1 MPKILRVIDSADS
14 FHKKMPVFDL
24 PMRILLNSK
33 SQHGI
38 AKTTIMLNLLLNP
51 EFGYDKIFEG
61 KNIYIVSDN
70 SQDEKLKLL
79 ARYKDI
85 PEQNIM
91 KFDESAL
98 MNLYDEIEE
107 NFEEDKIDGEIQ
119 HRIILMD
126 DCGYSGKMKK
136 QFGVVAKLASN
147 CRHIACSLI
156 VSSQRLNM
164 TPPTLRA
171 QVTGA
176 CFGACS
182 MAELEM
188 ISESFN
194 YLNSKKQFINLY
206 RKHTK
211 EPRSFLC
218 INFTGNDGIY
228 YDREFKSI
236 KLDEE

>member
-1 MPKILRVIDSADS
+1 MPKILKVKDSADS

-51 EFGYDKIFEG
+51 EFKYDKVFKGE
-61 KNIYIVSDN
+61 NIYIVSDN
-70 SQDEKLKLL
+70 DQDEKLKLL
-79 ARYKDI
+79 AKYKDI

-107 NFEEDKIDGEIQ
+107 KFEEDKNDKDIQ

-164 TPPTLRA
+164 TPPTLRS
-171 QVTGA
+171 QITGG

-188 ISESFN
+188 IGESFN
-194 YLNSKKQFINLY
+194 YLNSKRDFINLY

-228 YDREFKSI
+228 YDREFKPI
-236 KLDEE
+236 KTDD

>member
-1 MPKILRVIDSADS
+1 
-14 FHKKMPVFDL
+14 
-24 PMRILLNSK
+24 
-33 SQHGI
+33 
-38 AKTTIMLNLLLNP
+38 
-51 EFGYDKIFEG
+51 
-61 KNIYIVSDN
+61 
-70 SQDEKLKLL
+70 
-79 ARYKDI
+79 
-85 PEQNIM
+85 
-91 KFDESAL
+91 

-147 CRHIACSLI
+147 CRHIATSLI

-211 EPRSFLC
+211 QPRSFLC
-218 INFTGNDGIY
+218 INFTGTDGIY

>member
-1 MPKILRVIDSADS
+1 MPKILRVKDSADG

-91 KFDESAL
+91 KFDEAAL

-236 KLDEE
+236 KIDEE

>member
-91 KFDESAL
+91 KFDEAAL

>member
-1 MPKILRVIDSADS
+1 
-14 FHKKMPVFDL
+14 
-24 PMRILLNSK
+24 
-33 SQHGI
+33 
-38 AKTTIMLNLLLNP
+38 
-51 EFGYDKIFEG
+51 
-61 KNIYIVSDN
+61 
-70 SQDEKLKLL
+70 
-79 ARYKDI
+79 
-85 PEQNIM
+85 
-91 KFDESAL
+91 
-98 MNLYDEIEE
+98 
-107 NFEEDKIDGEIQ
+107 
-119 HRIILMD
+119 
-126 DCGYSGKMKK
+126 
-136 QFGVVAKLASN
+136 
-147 CRHIACSLI
+147 
-156 VSSQRLNM
+156 M

-211 EPRSFLC
+211 QPRSFLC

>member
-1 MPKILRVIDSADS
+1 MPKILRVKDNADK

-51 EFGYDKIFEG
+51 EFGYNNIFKGE
-61 KNIYIVSDN
+61 NIYIVSDN

-79 ARYKDI
+79 AQYKDI

-91 KFDESAL
+91 PFDEAAL

-107 NFEEDKIDGEIQ
+107 AFIEDKSEKNIQ

-136 QFGVVAKLASN
+136 QFGIVAKLASN

-164 TPPTLRA
+164 TPPTLRS

-176 CFGACS
+176 CFGSCS

-188 ISESFN
+188 IGESFN
-194 YLNSKKQFINLY
+194 YLNSKRDFINLF
-206 RKHTK
+206 RRETK
-211 EPRSFLC
+211 DPRSFLC

-228 YDREFKSI
+228 YDREFKPI
-236 KLDEE
+236 KNLD

>member
-1 MPKILRVIDSADS
+1 MPKILRVKDKADL

-38 AKTTIMLNLLLNP
+38 GKTSIILNLLLNP
-51 EFGYDKIFEG
+51 EFGYDKIFSG

-70 SQDEKLKLL
+70 SQDEKLSLL
-79 ARYKDI
+79 QSYKSI
-85 PEQNIM
+85 PDANIM
-91 KFDESAL
+91 KYDEDEL

-107 NFEEDKIDGEIQ
+107 KFEEDKDEGNIQ

-126 DCGYSGKMKK
+126 DCGYKGGMKR

-147 CRHIACSLI
+147 CRHIATSLI

-164 TPPTLRA
+164 TPPTLRS

-188 ISESFN
+188 IGESFN
-194 YLNSKKQFINLY
+194 YMDSKKSFNKLF
-206 RKHTK
+206 RKYTAD
-211 EPRSFLC
+211 PRSFLC
-218 INFTGNDGIY
+218 INFTGNDGLY
-228 YDREFKSI
+228 YDRDFQSI
-236 KLDEE
+236 KNLD

>member
-91 KFDESAL
+91 KFDEAAL

-218 INFTGNDGIY
+218 INFTGNNGIY

-236 KLDEE
+236 KIDEE

>member
-1 MPKILRVIDSADS
+1 MPKILRVKDQADQ

-51 EFGYDKIFEG
+51 EFGYDKIFKG
-61 KNIYIVSDN
+61 QNIYIISDN

-91 KFDESAL
+91 PFDESVL
-98 MNLYDEIEE
+98 MNLYDEIEQE
-107 NFEEDKIDGEIQ
+107 FIEDKAEKNIQ

-136 QFGVVAKLASN
+136 QFGIVAKLASN
-147 CRHIACSLI
+147 CRHIATSLI

-164 TPPTLRA
+164 TPPTLRS
-171 QVTGA
+171 QITGG

-188 ISESFN
+188 IGESFN
-194 YLNSKKQFINLY
+194 YLNSKRDFINLY
-206 RKHTK
+206 RRETK
-211 EPRSFLC
+211 DPRSFLC

-228 YDREFKSI
+228 YDREFKPI
-236 KLDEE
+236 KNLD

>member
-1 MPKILRVIDSADS
+1 MPKILRVKDSADG

-228 YDREFKSI
+228 YDREFRAI
-236 KLDEE
+236 KNVD

>member
-1 MPKILRVIDSADS
+1 MPKILRVKDKADQ

-51 EFGYDKIFEG
+51 EFGYDNIFKGE
-61 KNIYIVSDN
+61 NIYIVTDN

-79 ARYKDI
+79 ASYKQI
-85 PEQNIM
+85 PEQNVM
-91 KFDESAL
+91 TFNENDL

-107 NFEEDKIDGEIQ
+107 KFEEDKINKDIQ
-119 HRIILMD
+119 HRIVLMD

-136 QFGVVAKLASN
+136 QFGFVSKMASN

-164 TPPTLRA
+164 TPPTLRS
-171 QVTGA
+171 QITGG

-188 ISESFN
+188 IGESFN
-194 YLNSKKQFINLY
+194 YLNSKKDFVNLY

-211 EPRSFLC
+211 DPRSFLC
-218 INFTGNDGIY
+218 INFTGNDGLY
-228 YDREFKSI
+228 YDREFRPI
-236 KLDEE
+236 KEID

>member
-1 MPKILRVIDSADS
+1 MPKILRVKDSADG

-51 EFGYDKIFEG
+51 EFGYDKIFQG

-147 CRHIACSLI
+147 CRHIATSLI

-211 EPRSFLC
+211 QPRSFLC

>member
-1 MPKILRVIDSADS
+1 
-14 FHKKMPVFDL
+14 
-24 PMRILLNSK
+24 
-33 SQHGI
+33 
-38 AKTTIMLNLLLNP
+38 MLNLLLNP

>member
-1 MPKILRVIDSADS
+1 MPKILRVKDKADQ

-51 EFGYDKIFEG
+51 EFGYSSIFKG

-79 ARYKDI
+79 QRYKEI

-91 KFDESAL
+91 TFDESAL

-107 NFEEDKIDGEIQ
+107 EFIQDKAEKNIQ

-136 QFGVVAKLASN
+136 QFGIVAKLASN
-147 CRHIACSLI
+147 CRHIATSLI

-164 TPPTLRA
+164 TPPTLRS

-176 CFGACS
+176 CFGSCS

-188 ISESFN
+188 IGESFN
-194 YLNSKKQFINLY
+194 YLNSKRDFVNLF
-206 RKHTK
+206 RRETK

-228 YDREFKSI
+228 YDREFKPI
-236 KLDEE
+236 KNLD

>member
-1 MPKILRVIDSADS
+1 MPKILRVKDKADQ

-51 EFGYDKIFEG
+51 EFGYDKIFKG

-79 ARYKDI
+79 QRYKEI
-85 PEQNIM
+85 PEQNVM
-91 KFDESAL
+91 TFDESAL

-107 NFEEDKIDGEIQ
+107 EFIQDKAEKNIQ

-136 QFGVVAKLASN
+136 QFGIVAKLASN
-147 CRHIACSLI
+147 CRHIATSLI

-164 TPPTLRA
+164 TPPTLRS

-176 CFGACS
+176 CFGSCS

-188 ISESFN
+188 IGESFN
-194 YLNSKKQFINLY
+194 YLNSKRDFVNLF
-206 RKHTK
+206 RRETK

-228 YDREFKSI
+228 YDREFKPI
-236 KLDEE
+236 KNLD

>member
-1 MPKILRVIDSADS
+1 MPKILKVKDTADA

-24 PMRILLNSK
+24 RMRILLNSK

-51 EFGYDKIFEG
+51 EFGYDKIFSG
-61 KNIYIVSDN
+61 NNIYIVSDN

-79 ARYKDI
+79 AQYKQI
-85 PEQNIM
+85 PEQNVM
-91 KFDESAL
+91 TFNESAL

-107 NFEEDKIDGEIQ
+107 NFEEDKINKDIQ

-164 TPPTLRA
+164 TPPTLRS

-176 CFGACS
+176 CFGSCS

-188 ISESFN
+188 IGESFN
-194 YLNSKKQFINLY
+194 YLNSRKEFINLY

-211 EPRSFLC
+211 DPRSFLC
-218 INFTGNDGIY
+218 INFTGDDGIY

-236 KLDEE
+236 KTLE

>member
-1 MPKILRVIDSADS
+1 MPKILRVKDKADK

-38 AKTTIMLNLLLNP
+38 GKTSIILNLLLNP
-51 EFGYDKIFEG
+51 EFKYDKIFSGE
-61 KNIYIVSDN
+61 NIYIVSDN
-70 SQDEKLKLL
+70 SQDEKLQLL
-79 ARYKDI
+79 QSYKSI
-85 PEQNIM
+85 PDSNVM
-91 KFDESAL
+91 KYDEDEL

-107 NFEEDKIDGEIQ
+107 KFEEDKADGNIQ

-126 DCGYSGKMKK
+126 DCGYKGGMKR

-164 TPPTLRA
+164 TPPTLRS

-188 ISESFN
+188 IGEAFN
-194 YLNSKKQFINLY
+194 YTNSKKEFIKMFRN
-206 RKHTK
+206 HTA
-211 EPRSFLC
+211 EPRSFLV
-218 INFTGNDGIY
+218 INFTGNDGLY
-228 YDREFKSI
+228 YDREFKPI
-236 KLDEE
+236 KGI